1 MNDAE
6 REENKLPRIYD
17 VPISKID
24 DFQDHPF
31 KVRLDSDMDQ
41 LVESVRERGV
51 ITPIT
56 LREKED
62 GRYEIVSGHRRKKAC
77 EIAGLATVP
86 AEIKDLTRDEAIL
99 LMVDSMQ
106 YSANEQTTDLR
117 KGEIRNE
124 RIQSNLYAAEYL

>member
-1 MNDAE
+1 MN
-6 REENKLPRIYD
+6 
-17 VPISKID
+17 
-24 DFQDHPF
+24 
-31 KVRLDSDMDQ
+31 
-41 LVESVRERGV
+41 G
-51 ITPIT
+51 
-56 LREKED
+56 
-62 GRYEIVSGHRRKKAC
+62 YEIVSGHRRKKAC